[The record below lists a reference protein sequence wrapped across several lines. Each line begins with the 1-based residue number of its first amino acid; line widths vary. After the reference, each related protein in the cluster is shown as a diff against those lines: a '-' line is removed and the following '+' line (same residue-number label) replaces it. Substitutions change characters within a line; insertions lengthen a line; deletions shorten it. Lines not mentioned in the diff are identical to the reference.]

1 MQVKVQPAALRSV
14 EQAIHGRTMAL
25 ESRHDG
31 FRSLKGRHPRVESYA
46 LERVLGDTDA
56 EKSRVVG
63 DCEVAAPFSYATT
76 LSSHKNLPQIAAAHR
91 RTGVNFTPC
100 ECHNRP
106 MTKLRQTFGAIGAAI
121 AACIVG
127 SGCVPVAVTAAGV
140 GMGTGVSHALGG
152 VVYKTFA
159 APQSKVQRAT
169 VAALRKMQI
178 KVTETKREENKELIT
193 ARATDRDIDIEIE
206 ALTPNATRITVVAK
220 KDGGLIRDSAT
231 ATEIILQTE
240 KLVGTG

>member
-1 MQVKVQPAALRSV
+1 MPTPLCCAQSLLSLLSCAKAIAKAL
-14 EQAIHGRTMAL
+14 HDFRTL
-25 ESRHDG
+25 QH
-31 FRSLKGRHPRVESYA
+31 
-46 LERVLGDTDA
+46 
-56 EKSRVVG
+56 
-63 DCEVAAPFSYATT
+63 
-76 LSSHKNLPQIAAAHR
+76 LSSHNLESNLSGR
-91 RTGVNFTPC
+91 LTDGVNSPSC
-100 ECHNRP
+100 ECHNGP
-106 MTKLRQTFGAIGAAI
+106 MTKVGRAFGAIAAAI
-121 AACIVG
+121 AAFIVA
-127 SGCVPVAVTAAGV
+127 SGCVPIAVTAAGV